1 MGSRIKVRL
10 PMLRCLRKRFCMVSY
25 IIRRLLILPVIL
37 IGVTLL
43 IFAMLSMLTPY
54 ERASLYVQDIPKKQ
68 GAIDGIIAKYG
79 LNDPVPVQYWNWMVG
94 RVDKNSGEIKGGII
108 RGDLGYSKVGKS
120 SVAQVIARRMPATV
134 ELALWAGLPM
144 IGIGIWLGVIS
155 AVNHNKFKDQLLRVF
170 SIVGWSIPTFVFGL
184 IVLLIFYARL
194 GWFPPERLSEWAL
207 RIVQSGEFN
216 RYTQINTLDALLNL
230 RFDIFFDALKHLV
243 LPVLTLAYLGW
254 AQILRVT
261 RSSML
266 DTLRQDYLTTARA
279 KGLAEKTVTRVHAL
293 PNALIPVVTIGG
305 LTMIGLFNGVVIT
318 ETIFNYPG
326 MGSFLAEAALSLDV
340 ISVLGITLFSSF
352 ILVGGNLLVDIL
364 YGIIDPRIRI
374 Q

>member
-1 MGSRIKVRL
+1 
-10 PMLRCLRKRFCMVSY
+10 MLAY

-37 IGVTLL
+37 TGVTVL

-68 GAIDGIIAKYG
+68 GAIDSIIVKYG
-79 LNDPVPVQYWNWMVG
+79 LDDPVPIQYWNWMIG
-94 RVDKNSGEIKGGII
+94 RKDKNSGEVRGGIL
-108 RGDLGYSKVGKS
+108 RGDLGFSKVGKS
-120 SVAQVIARRMPATV
+120 SVKEVIGRRLPATV
-134 ELALWAGLPM
+134 ELALWAGFPM
-144 IGIGIWLGVIS
+144 IAIGIWLGVLS
-155 AVNHNKFKDQLLRVF
+155 AVNHNKLADQVMRIF

-184 IVLLIFYARL
+184 LVLLIFYARL

-207 RIVQSGEFN
+207 RIVLSDEFT
-216 RYTQINTLDALLNL
+216 RYTQMNSLDALLNM
-230 RFDIFFDALKHLV
+230 RFDIFLDSLKHLF
-243 LPVLTLAYLGW
+243 LPVITLAYLGW

-266 DTLRQDYLTTARA
+266 DTLRQDYMTTARS
-279 KGLAEKTVTRVHAL
+279 KGLAESVVTRTHAL

-318 ETIFNYPG
+318 ETIFSYPG

-340 ISVLGITLFSSF
+340 VSVLGITLFSSF
-352 ILVGGNLLVDIL
+352 ILVAGNLLVDVL
-364 YGIIDPRIRI
+364 YGIIDPRIRL